1 MVKQLTPE
9 GFQCS
14 ITHVQVSK
22 RRVFKAHGQ
31 NCGQF
36 DSKFYYPFLRVIL
49 ASNIMIGTGLFATQ
63 TLQNETDNF
72 IIAKTTLTY

>member
-1 MVKQLTPE
+1 M
-9 GFQCS
+9 
-14 ITHVQVSK
+14 QVSK

-63 TLQNETDNF
+63 TLQKEADNF
-72 IIAKTTLTY
+72 ITAKTTLTY